1 MDRVHDYESCDIGS
15 IPIMSVFARI
25 VQWREHGSS
34 KAMILVRFLTGKG
47 VVLKTTSNR
56 SDTA

>member
-25 VQWREHGSS
+25 MERTW
-34 KAMILVRFLTGKG
+34 LF
-47 VVLKTTSNR
+47 
-56 SDTA
+56 

>member
-34 KAMILVRFLTGKG
+34 KAMILVRF
-47 VVLKTTSNR
+47 
-56 SDTA
+56 